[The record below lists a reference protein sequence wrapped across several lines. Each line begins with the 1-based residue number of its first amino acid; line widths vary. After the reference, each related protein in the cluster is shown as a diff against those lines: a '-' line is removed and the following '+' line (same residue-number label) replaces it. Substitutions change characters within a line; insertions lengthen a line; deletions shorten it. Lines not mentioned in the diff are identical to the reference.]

1 MSIRQLFPTAV
12 QRPLH
17 HLYLDH
23 NLRHVA
29 QRQARPFV
37 YANFVMSLDG
47 RIAIPH
53 PSKSGMT
60 IPKNVANPRD
70 WRLFQELAAQAD
82 IIISTG
88 RYLRDW
94 ADGRAQEILEVDDP
108 EYADL
113 REWRAE
119 QGLSPQPDLAI
130 MSASLDFPIP
140 PILTTNGRRVIVFT
154 PANPDPI
161 RAAEIE
167 SEAGQ
172 LFEAGEGS
180 VSAET
185 MVKILANLGYQTVY
199 SAAGPQVLH
208 TLLEGRVLN
217 RLYLTQVGRLLG
229 GQPFSSIVEG
239 PLLET
244 AVDAHLHTLY
254 HDPEALDGLGQL
266 LLAYEIEPIF

>member
-1 MSIRQLFPTAV
+1 MSIRQLFPTAAE
-12 QRPLH
+12 RPLH

-23 NLRHVA
+23 NLRQLA
-29 QRQARPFV
+29 QQQARPFV

-53 PSKSGMT
+53 PTKSGMT

-113 REWRAE
+113 RKWRAE

-140 PILTTNGRRVIVFT
+140 PILTANGRRVIVFT

-172 LFEAGEGS
+172 LFEEGESS
-180 VSAET
+180 VSAEK
-185 MVKILANLGYQTVY
+185 MVKTLADLGYQTVY
-199 SAAGPQVLH
+199 SAAGPQVLY
-208 TLLEGRVLN
+208 TLLEGQVLN

-239 PLLET
+239 ALLET
-244 AVDAHLHTLY
+244 AVDAHLFTLY

-266 LLAYEIEPIF
+266 LHTYDIKSPK